1 MSWDNYALATNK
13 NDVEQTN
20 MCNAHN
26 STQCNQINCF
36 TWNKHLNRT
45 KRQVIHSFEMRL
57 SFNANADVLLR
68 TNTLHLPSEYIPNCL
83 ARSFYWHK
91 NKPKWS
97 HSFFLVCLREERRK
111 NMIKTR
117 VTKLTIIVAALNLV
131 HQFFVLSCCTFVLL
145 VWVFS
150 FNKRHQKECLTIAGS
165 HLSDQFEWKKKKHR

>member
-1 MSWDNYALATNK
+1 MIFHGAAQCVANANIQWLQMSWDNYALATNK

-36 TWNKHLNRT
+36 SWNKHLNRT

-97 HSFFLVCLREERRK
+97 HSFFLFVWEKKEEKK
-111 NMIKTR
+111 NMIKNACYQTNDYR
-117 VTKLTIIVAALNLV
+117 GR
-131 HQFFVLSCCTFVLL
+131 S
-145 VWVFS
+145 
-150 FNKRHQKECLTIAGS
+150 
-165 HLSDQFEWKKKKHR
+165 